1 MAKKQAKTYAYDP
14 DYVIHP
20 GETLQEWLEYN
31 HLPRTIATKFHGFT
45 DEEFDG
51 ILDGSVEIT
60 EELAHKL
67 LNLTGI
73 GMPFW
78 LALEHNFRVGLAAG
92 KHWDDPR
99 LIDG

>member
-1 MAKKQAKTYAYDP
+1 MARKKTKTYAYDP

-20 GETLQEWLEYN
+20 GETLQEWMEYHN
-31 HLPRTIATKFHGFT
+31 LPRTVATKIHGFT

-51 ILDGSVEIT
+51 ILDGNVEIT

-67 LNLTGI
+67 LNLTHI
-73 GMPFW
+73 PAPFW

-92 KHWDDPR
+92 KHWDGQRKATP
-99 LIDG
+99 